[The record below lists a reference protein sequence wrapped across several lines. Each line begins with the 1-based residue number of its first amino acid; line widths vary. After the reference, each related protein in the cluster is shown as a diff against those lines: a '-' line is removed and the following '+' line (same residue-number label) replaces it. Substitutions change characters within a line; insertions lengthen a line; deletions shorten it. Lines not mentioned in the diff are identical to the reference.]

1 MRNSKPTKTVRQ
13 GSVTFTITEN
23 GILKNICNEGSK
35 NISFKIPRVLLSG
48 DVINV
53 LGRKFAAYEE
63 FDELIISDDI
73 HRVEESAFASSWVKS
88 VKWSSRCRIIP
99 PHCFDHSHIEKINNI
114 ENVKRIGHHAFYWS
128 DIKEIAWPDQ
138 CIIIPENCFEGCKLS
153 ITGLEKVET
162 ISNLAFKWA
171 KFIDS
176 TDFSNVKFIADNAFE
191 NADTN
196 MADFLSKKII

>member
-13 GSVTFTITEN
+13 GSVTFTITED

-73 HRVEESAFASSWVKS
+73 HRVEESAFASSWIKS
-88 VKWSSRCRIIP
+88 VKWSSDCKIIP

-128 DIKEIAWPDQ
+128 DIKKSLGPINASSFPKTVLKAVSFRSQDLK
-138 CIIIPENCFEGCKLS
+138 KLKQS
-153 ITGLEKVET
+153 QILHSNGRNSLILL
-162 ISNLAFKWA
+162 ISP
-171 KFIDS
+171 
-176 TDFSNVKFIADNAFE
+176 T
-191 NADTN
+191 
-196 MADFLSKKII
+196 

>member
-13 GSVTFTITEN
+13 GSVTFTITED
-23 GILKNICNEGSK
+23 GVLKSVHNEGSR

-48 DVINV
+48 DVINI

-73 HRVEESAFASSWVKS
+73 HRVEESAFASSWIKS
-88 VKWSSRCRIIP
+88 VKWSAGCKIIP
-99 PHCFDHSHIEKINNI
+99 PNCFDHSHIETINGI
-114 ENVKRIGHHAFYWS
+114 EDVKRVGHHAFYWS
-128 DIKEIAWPDQ
+128 NIKEISWPNQ

-153 ITGLEKVET
+153 ITGLEKVKT
-162 ISNLAFKWA
+162 VSNLAFKWA
-171 KFIDS
+171 KFIDP

-191 NADTN
+191 DADTN
-196 MADFLSKKII
+196 MATFLLKK